1 MPVPQSKNEL
11 ISAIQKE
18 FKKVRE
24 EFEKIPL
31 GNCLDKTM
39 EGHAK
44 DTFMSPHNLL
54 SYLIGWNE
62 LVLKWHEKAK
72 CGEEIDFPETGYKW
86 NQLGLL
92 AQKFYL
98 DYEEIDFQDLLKIF
112 FETKEN
118 LLKLIESH
126 SNEELYGV
134 PWYEQWTMGRMI
146 QFNTSSPYNNATR
159 RLRKWQKSH
168 NEK

>member
-1 MPVPQSKNEL
+1 MSVPQSKNEL

-24 EFEKIPL
+24 EFEKVPSEK
-31 GNCLDKTM
+31 CLDKTM

-44 DTFMSPHNLL
+44 GTFMSPHNLL
-54 SYLIGWNE
+54 SYLVGWNE

-72 CGEEIDFPETGYKW
+72 HGEKIDFPETGYKW

-98 DYEEIDFQDLLKIF
+98 DYEEIHFQELLKKF
-112 FETKEN
+112 AEVKEN
-118 LLKLIESH
+118 SLNLIESH
-126 SNEELYGV
+126 TNEELYGV
-134 PWYEQWTMGRMI
+134 SWYEQWTMGRMI
-146 QFNTSSPYNNATR
+146 QFNTSSPYSNAYG
-159 RLRKWQKSH
+159 RLRKWRKSLH
-168 NEK
+168 EQ